1 LPSPGLEDYLG
12 LGLAD
17 ALIARLSNIRQIA
30 VRPTSAVRQYAGG
43 TRDFR
48 VAGRE
53 LDVDAVLEGNIQRAG
68 ERIRVTVQLVNVR
81 TGVSLWAQRFD
92 QSFSDI
98 LSVEDS
104 ISERVAESLLVT
116 LTGEERRRLARR
128 YTDNSKAYAEYLRG
142 RYHWN
147 KRTEAGLRK
156 AIECFGQAI
165 EHDPSYVVAYAGLAD
180 SYVLLSHYSI
190 VAPREVMPRAEAAA
204 AKASELDEE
213 LAEPHVTLGWVHFAF
228 HWDWPAAEREFSR
241 AIALNP
247 GYATAHQWLAMY
259 LMAMRRHDES
269 MDRITEALRLD
280 PLSLPINQCRAFMLY
295 LGRRYAE
302 ALKQY
307 AQTVDLDPN
316 FAVAHILFGWAYVQ
330 TAQWPPAIEQFEKAL
345 SLTERSTLALAGL
358 GYGYA
363 ASGQTAA
370 AHDVLRQLREKLD
383 RQHVSAYHV
392 APIALA
398 LGDTNQA
405 YEWLERAYR
414 DRSDWLVYLDV
425 DPWLD
430 ALRTEPRFRDLRQR
444 VGLP

>member
-1 LPSPGLEDYLG
+1 
-12 LGLAD
+12 
-17 ALIARLSNIRQIA
+17 
-30 VRPTSAVRQYAGG
+30 
-43 TRDFR
+43 
-48 VAGRE
+48 
-53 LDVDAVLEGNIQRAG
+53 
-68 ERIRVTVQLVNVR
+68 
-81 TGVSLWAQRFD
+81 
-92 QSFSDI
+92 
-98 LSVEDS
+98 
-104 ISERVAESLLVT
+104 
-116 LTGEERRRLARR
+116 
-128 YTDNSKAYAEYLRG
+128 
-142 RYHWN
+142 
-147 KRTEAGLRK
+147 
-156 AIECFGQAI
+156 
-165 EHDPSYVVAYAGLAD
+165 
-180 SYVLLSHYSI
+180 
-190 VAPREVMPRAEAAA
+190 
-204 AKASELDEE
+204 
-213 LAEPHVTLGWVHFAF
+213 
-228 HWDWPAAEREFSR
+228 
-241 AIALNP
+241 
-247 GYATAHQWLAMY
+247 
-259 LMAMRRHDES
+259 
-269 MDRITEALRLD
+269 
-280 PLSLPINQCRAFMLY
+280 LSLPINQCRAFMLY